1 MADWT
6 HAVKDALERLF
17 FGQSREK
24 KQQTNKETQHL
35 QRTLAFADRRLNEI
49 KGEHAARQAA
59 QQHVGA
65 VALERLDLMDGQAFE
80 RFVGDLFVA
89 LDHSVEY
96 TPTSGD
102 YGVDLI
108 AKTGTTRIAIQV
120 KRWQGSVGLSAVQEA
135 LAGMNFYR
143 CTQAM
148 VVTNSY
154 FTKQARQLADSAKV
168 ALVDKKQLALL
179 IGKAKEKE
187 SL

>member
-1 MADWT
+1 MADWM
-6 HAVKDALERLF
+6 HAVKAALEWLF
-17 FGQSREK
+17 FGKSREK
-24 KQQTNKETQHL
+24 RQQATKEAQHL
-35 QRTLAFADRRLNEI
+35 QNALAFADRRLNEI
-49 KGEHAARQAA
+49 KAGHAARQAA

-65 VALERLDLMDGQAFE
+65 VALGRLDVMDGQAFE

-89 LDHSVEY
+89 LGHSVEY

-135 LAGMNFYR
+135 LAGMSFYR

-148 VVTNSY
+148 VVTNSH
-154 FTKQARQLADSAKV
+154 FTKQAKQLAESAKV
-168 ALVDKKQLALL
+168 TLVDKKQLALL
-179 IGKAKEKE
+179 IGKAKEKG